1 MSNTSRKKYLLQSWQ
16 IHLRTCIL
24 CLRRKTCCYLP
35 LGWVHTNANTH
46 GSSVT
51 KQTNRPRCV
60 SASVCGQADPP
71 SASCHRRD
79 VYPICHDNLSSNRLR
94 RRVPHCSYGY
104 PHTHTHLGERSLIPT
119 AWSVMKALS
128 PILLAGILL
137 ISLSQTHVFVLKE
150 KNFNIVCFAKQK
162 NI

>member
-1 MSNTSRKKYLLQSWQ
+1 MSNTSRKKYLRQSWQ

-60 SASVCGQADPP
+60 SASVCVG
-71 SASCHRRD
+71 RRTLHQHPVTD
-79 VYPICHDNLSSNRLR
+79 EMFIQFVMIIFPQTGCAEGCLIALMAT
-94 RRVPHCSYGY
+94 
-104 PHTHTHLGERSLIPT
+104 HTHTHLGERSLIPT

-150 KNFNIVCFAKQK
+150 KNFNIVCFAKQN

>member
-1 MSNTSRKKYLLQSWQ
+1 MSNTSRKKYLRQSWQ

-60 SASVCGQADPP
+60 SASVCVG
-71 SASCHRRD
+71 RRTLHQHPVTD
-79 VYPICHDNLSSNRLR
+79 EMFIQFVMIIFPQTGCAEGCLIALMAT
-94 RRVPHCSYGY
+94 
-104 PHTHTHLGERSLIPT
+104 HTHTPGGKITDTHCLVCNEGPLPH
-119 AWSVMKALS
+119 
-128 PILLAGILL
+128 LAGRYL
-137 ISLSQTHVFVLKE
+137 VNKFVTNSCL
-150 KNFNIVCFAKQK
+150 CFKGK
-162 NI
+162 KL

>member
-104 PHTHTHLGERSLIPT
+104 PHTHTPGGKITDTHCLVCNEGPLPH
-119 AWSVMKALS
+119 
-128 PILLAGILL
+128 LAGRYLVIK
-137 ISLSQTHVFVLKE
+137 FVTNSCL
-150 KNFNIVCFAKQK
+150 CFKGK
-162 NI
+162 KL